1 MQVFHRH
8 ELRHVIGIEASGVE
22 DLLTMR
28 VDDLDRLA
36 FRQSYRATPSSGDN
50 VKVCYHLLVPL
61 LPGLSCVNLADED
74 VIGEGGWVKADNFR
88 AHLAGSGPGLSGGS
102 RSHVPSPEGTP
113 HVRAP
118 WLPQGGF
125 PGFRKRIQ
133 RATIV
138 ILQVIDTL

>member
-1 MQVFHRH
+1 M
-8 ELRHVIGIEASGVE
+8 
-22 DLLTMR
+22 
-28 VDDLDRLA
+28 
-36 FRQSYRATPSSGDN
+36 
-50 VKVCYHLLVPL
+50 

-88 AHLAGSGPGLSGGS
+88 APLAGSGPGLSGGF

-113 HVRAP
+113 YVRAP
-118 WLPQGGF
+118 WLPQGGFRRGWLPQGGF

-138 ILQVIDTL
+138 